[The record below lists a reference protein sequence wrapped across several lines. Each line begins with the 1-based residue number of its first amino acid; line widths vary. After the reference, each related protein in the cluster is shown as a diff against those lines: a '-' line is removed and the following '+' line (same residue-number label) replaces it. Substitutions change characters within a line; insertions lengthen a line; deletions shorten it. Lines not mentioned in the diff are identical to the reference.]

1 LTTFLGERTH
11 TRRRYAADTYVDGRV
26 VRGAT
31 TDTPVVGSLQPL
43 QERDR
48 QVLPEGLR
56 SSDLRKLY
64 AARDA
69 LRTEDQHS
77 GTKADELID
86 ARTGFVFVVVH
97 SDDSHEEIE
106 HGRYFLARKQEGA
119 S

>member
-1 LTTFLGERTH
+1 MTTFLGQREH
-11 TRRRYAADTYVDGRV
+11 VRRRYDPDTWTDGRV
-26 VRGAT
+26 VRGGY

-43 QERDR
+43 RERDR

-56 SSDLRKLY
+56 SGDLRKLY

-77 GTKADELID
+77 GTKADEVID
-86 ARTGFVFVVVH
+86 ARTGFTFVVVH
-97 SDDSHEEIE
+97 SDDAHEEIP
-106 HGRYFLARKQEGA
+106 HGRYYLQRRQEGA